1 MVYLTQE
8 MVTSG
13 EREENDLRR
22 PIGLLGE
29 GTSTPLQCSCLENP
43 MDGGAW

>member
-22 PIGLLGE
+22 LDRGVDYI
-29 GTSTPLQCSCLENP
+29 SNV
-43 MDGGAW
+43 